1 MRNLLFVCSANID
14 RSPTG
19 EAIYK
24 NDHRFSVKSAGT
36 SRYARRRLSKEL
48 LEWADLILVMERN
61 HRELILKDFPETDT
75 DKIHCLDIYDD
86 FRFME
91 GELADRIR
99 NRSEDVFIKVFAPDR
114 WAAGL
119 TARIDGHA
127 GGRVDGRGDGRI
139 DGRIDGKA
147 GDRGG

>member
-1 MRNLLFVCSANID
+1 MKNLLFVCSANID

-24 NDHRFSVKSAGT
+24 NDRRFSVKSAGT
-36 SRYARRRLSKEL
+36 SRYARRRISKEL
-48 LEWADLILVMERN
+48 LEWADLILVMESG
-61 HRELILKDFPETDT
+61 HRELILKDFSETDT
-75 DKIHCLDIYDD
+75 DKIHCLDIFDD

-99 NRSEDVFIKVFAPDR
+99 NRSESVFIKVFAPDT

-119 TARIDGHA
+119 TARA
-127 GGRVDGRGDGRI
+127 GASASKEDRDVDG
-139 DGRIDGKA
+139 
-147 GDRGG
+147 